1 MEHDVVEHDETLLDI
16 TSETAR
22 KNRPSSLFY
31 IWFAS
36 NLTVGDFY
44 LGVVLE
50 DYNALPFIYM
60 VIVLALANIAG
71 GLLIGIMSYYG
82 PVYGKGQMEVSKDFF
97 GITGGRIFSVLQF
110 VNTIGWLTV
119 NLIIA
124 ATALSLIISLQGT
137 YGAAVYGIGINYLYM
152 VAILI
157 TLAILYLTVIY
168 GQKSIK
174 MFEWAMALI
183 LGILFLHMAI
193 VIYQTGPQYVN
204 NIGSSWSLYTMAGA
218 FMLSFSYIMS
228 WGPYASD
235 YSRYVK
241 DTVRN
246 RRRSLIFAMAGSG
259 IASFLVEVIAYV
271 TAANINL
278 GGNATLTSI
287 FVYTFGYFWIIG
299 AMAFFLGGLSA
310 NSINLYSNI
319 MSARAV
325 GARYGKNIMII
336 AVFIIIT
343 VLSIYFYSTF
353 STYFEGFL
361 YVLDY
366 WITPWLGVMIAEFF
380 IVKKKTTSSGINWNP
395 ILAYIIGIAASY
407 PFMDTITIFFN
418 FNVPFYG
425 ITQGADISYGI
436 SFILAIVLT
445 ILFERFLPWRKN
457 TSAMAA

>member
-1 MEHDVVEHDETLLDI
+1 
-16 TSETAR
+16 
-22 KNRPSSLFY
+22 
-31 IWFAS
+31 
-36 NLTVGDFY
+36 
-44 LGVVLE
+44 
-50 DYNALPFIYM
+50 
-60 VIVLALANIAG
+60 
-71 GLLIGIMSYYG
+71 
-82 PVYGKGQMEVSKDFF
+82 
-97 GITGGRIFSVLQF
+97 
-110 VNTIGWLTV
+110 
-119 NLIIA
+119 
-124 ATALSLIISLQGT
+124 
-137 YGAAVYGIGINYLYM
+137 
-152 VAILI
+152 
-157 TLAILYLTVIY
+157 
-168 GQKSIK
+168 
-174 MFEWAMALI
+174 
-183 LGILFLHMAI
+183 
-193 VIYQTGPQYVN
+193 
-204 NIGSSWSLYTMAGA
+204 
-218 FMLSFSYIMS
+218 
-228 WGPYASD
+228 
-235 YSRYVK
+235 
-241 DTVRN
+241 
-246 RRRSLIFAMAGSG
+246 
-259 IASFLVEVIAYV
+259 
-271 TAANINL
+271 
-278 GGNATLTSI
+278 
-287 FVYTFGYFWIIG
+287 
-299 AMAFFLGGLSA
+299 
-310 NSINLYSNI
+310 